1 MLTCFH
7 LDSYKVSDLVDG
19 NMFDVSM
26 AAKACFVDGGDCE
39 FNLPILTNA
48 LIPKTGRQWDDAY
61 TTKGNGN
68 AHQVINVRNACY
80 VNLRTY
86 YFDSEKLL
94 EIMDKVST
102 LFCSKTLSAM
112 NDQFESL

>member
-7 LDSYKVSDLVDG
+7 LDSYKVNDLVDG

-39 FNLPILTNA
+39 FSLPILTNA

-61 TTKGNGN
+61 TTKGNRN
-68 AHQVINVRNACY
+68 APQVINVRNACY

-86 YFDSEKLL
+86 FFDSEFFFRNH
-94 EIMDKVST
+94 MDKVLGMT
-102 LFCSKTLSAM
+102 NLLHYKC
-112 NDQFESL
+112 NSL

>member
-1 MLTCFH
+1 M
-7 LDSYKVSDLVDG
+7 VDG

-39 FNLPILTNA
+39 FSLPILTNA

-61 TTKGNGN
+61 TTKGNRN
-68 AHQVINVRNACY
+68 DLQVISVRNACY

-94 EIMDKVST
+94 EIMDKVNT
-102 LFCSKTLSAM
+102 LFNLQL
-112 NDQFESL
+112 NSLIVKSLGMTNLLHYKCNSL

>member
-7 LDSYKVSDLVDG
+7 LDSYKVNDLVDG

-39 FNLPILTNA
+39 FSLPILTNA

-61 TTKGNGN
+61 TTKGNRN
-68 AHQVINVRNACY
+68 DPQVINVRNACY

-86 YFDSEKLL
+86 YFDSEKLF
-94 EIMDKVST
+94 EIMDKVNT
-102 LFCSKTLSAM
+102 LFNLQL
-112 NDQFESL
+112 NSLIVKS